1 MLKEKKLKSDEHKDV
16 APKTFKNFLISG
28 SGRSGTKFLA
38 NLMNKSEVWSV
49 KHEPPPAGIENYTSS
64 ESIWQTYKRFELDH
78 YGEVNSYLRKILIHF
93 PVNKKG
99 LLIRNPYDI
108 YLSIANR
115 RPKLLRKYLNE
126 FIESLDIINYAISK
140 DKDIKK
146 IVFERLTSDV
156 DYAQDVLNFFGIDDV
171 VVTEEDLA
179 TKVNKTTNA
188 KYKTIK
194 DLPPNIRKEVM
205 IHSEIFLEA
214 RAND

>member
-99 LLIRNPYDI
+99 LLMPVGN
-108 YLSIANR
+108 L
-115 RPKLLRKYLNE
+115 
-126 FIESLDIINYAISK
+126 
-140 DKDIKK
+140 K
-146 IVFERLTSDV
+146 IVGSEALYSEDISV
-156 DYAQDVLNFFGIDDV
+156 CILGLNPENQPAVMKNNIKFAEQGGIF
-171 VVTEEDLA
+171 
-179 TKVNKTTNA
+179 TT
-188 KYKTIK
+188 IF
-194 DLPPNIRKEVM
+194 PS
-205 IHSEIFLEA
+205 SEIDIERVL
-214 RAND
+214 